1 MKIAACYIRVSTDDQ
16 LEYSPDSQLEK
27 IREFAKRN
35 DMLLNDDNIFIEED
49 GVSGRKAAKR
59 QQFQRMIAIAKSKPK
74 PFDVILV
81 WKFSRFARNREDSIV
96 YKSMLRKQLGIEVV
110 SVSENIGDDKMSVI
124 TEAIIEAMDEYYS
137 INLGEEVK
145 RGMTEKAKR
154 GEWNSIA
161 PFGYKI
167 ENKQLVI
174 HEEQA
179 EIVKEVF
186 VRYANGWGHKKLAV
200 WLNSIGVKTNRGG
213 AIENRTVEYWL
224 NNPVYHGYVRWT
236 PTGKTRRNYH
246 NPESIIEKGSHTP
259 IIDEDLWNTVQARL
273 HEQKEHYTKN
283 RRESTPTAYALSG
296 IVRCSACGATLSRA
310 NGRYMQCIQYSKGV
324 CKASHFV
331 KMDLLEMLLFS
342 EIRSNLERGDFVLAR
357 SDAKKPSSDT
367 TAITLQLARAEL
379 KLERIREAYESG
391 IDTLEEYKANKERV
405 TAEID
410 KLQKLAADSTETEI
424 TAENRAMYA
433 KRQLQV
439 LDLIASGNI
448 SEEEKNHLLKEMI
461 KTAIF
466 NKAEKSVSVEYLY

>member
-27 IREFAKRN
+27 IREFAKRS
-35 DMLLNDDNIFIEED
+35 DMLLPEDNIFIEED

-110 SVSENIGDDKMSVI
+110 SVSENVGDDKMSVI

-161 PFGYKI
+161 PFGYRL
-167 ENKQLVI
+167 ENKQLLVD
-174 HEEQA
+174 EEQA
-179 EIVKEVF
+179 EIIREVF
-186 VRYANGWGHKKLAV
+186 VRYLNGWGQKKIAT
-200 WLNSIGVKTNRGG
+200 WLNNIGVKTNRGG

-236 PTGKTRRNYH
+236 PTGRTRRDYH
-246 NPESIIEKGSHTP
+246 NPDSIIEKGSHTP
-259 IIDEDLWNTVQARL
+259 IIDEELWTAVQDRL
-273 HEQKEHYTKN
+273 TCQKERYTRN
-283 RRESTPTAYALSG
+283 RRESTPTAYTLSG
-296 IVRCSACGATLSRA
+296 IVRCSACGATLARA
-310 NGRYMQCIQYSKGV
+310 NGKYMQCINYSKGT
-324 CKASHFV
+324 CRTSHFV
-331 KMDLLEMLLFS
+331 KMDSLEMLLCS
-342 EIRSNLERGDFVLAR
+342 AIRTDLRKGDFTLTRGDMRKPA
-357 SDAKKPSSDT
+357 SDAASI
-367 TAITLQLARAEL
+367 ALQLAKAEL

-391 IDTLEEYKANKERV
+391 IDTLDEYKANKARI

-410 KLQKLAADSTETEI
+410 KLHRLAAKDTVPEI
-424 TAENRAMYA
+424 TAEQRAEFA
-433 KRQLQV
+433 RRQLQV
-439 LDLIASGNI
+439 LDTIASGNI
-448 SEEEKNHLLKEMI
+448 TDEEKNRLFKEMI
-461 KTAIF
+461 RTATYS
-466 NKAEKSVSVEYLY
+466 KAEKKVSVEYLY

>member
-161 PFGYKI
+161 PYGYKL

-186 VRYANGWGHKKLAV
+186 VRYANGWGHRKLAT
-200 WLNSIGVKTNRGG
+200 WLNNIGVKTNRGG

-236 PTGKTRRNYH
+236 PTGKIHRNYN
-246 NPESIIEKGSHTP
+246 NPDSIVEKGSHTP
-259 IIDEDLWNTVQARL
+259 IIDEKLWGAVQARL
-273 HEQKEHYTKN
+273 QEQKQHYAKN
-283 RRESTPTAYALSG
+283 RRESTPTAYTLAG
-296 IVRCSACGATLSRA
+296 IVRCSACGATLSRV
-310 NGRYMQCIQYSKGV
+310 NGKYMQCINYSHGT
-324 CKASHFV
+324 CKASHFI
-331 KMDLLEMLLFS
+331 KTDLLEMLLFS

-357 SDAKKPSSDT
+357 NDVKKPESDMT
-367 TAITLQLARAEL
+367 SITLQLAKAEL

-391 IDTLEEYKANKERV
+391 IDTLEEYKANKDRV
-405 TAEID
+405 MAEID
-410 KLQKLAADSTETEI
+410 KLQKLAADSNDTEI
-424 TAENRAMYA
+424 STEKRAAYA
-433 KRQLQV
+433 KRQLQA
-439 LDLIASGNI
+439 LDLITSGNI
-448 SEEEKNHLLKEMI
+448 SEEEKNHLLKEMVKI
-461 KTAIF
+461 AIF

>member
-35 DMLLNDDNIFIEED
+35 DMLLGEDNIFIEED

-161 PFGYKI
+161 PFGYRL

-179 EIVKEVF
+179 EIVREVF
-186 VRYANGWGHKKLAV
+186 VRYVNGWGHKKLAV
-200 WLNSIGVKTNRGG
+200 WLNRIGVKTNRGG

-246 NPESIIEKGSHTP
+246 NPDSIVEKGSHTP
-259 IIDEDLWNTVQARL
+259 IIDEELWNAVQERL
-273 HEQKEHYTKN
+273 QTQKQHYAKN
-283 RRESTPTAYALSG
+283 RRESTPTAYALAG
-296 IVRCSACGATLSRA
+296 IVRCSACGATMSRVS
-310 NGRYMQCIQYSKGV
+310 GKYMQCINYSHGT
-324 CKASHFV
+324 CKTSHFV
-331 KMDLLEMLLFS
+331 KAELLEMLLYS
-342 EIRSNLERGDFVLAR
+342 EIRSNLESGTFVLA
-357 SDAKKPSSDT
+357 KSDT
-367 TAITLQLARAEL
+367 RKPTSDTASITLQLAKAEL

-391 IDTLEEYKANKERV
+391 IDTLEEYKANKDRI

-410 KLQKLAADSTETEI
+410 KLHKLAADNTETEI
-424 TAENRAMYA
+424 TAENKALYA
-433 KRQLQV
+433 KRQLKV
-439 LDLIASGNI
+439 LESIASGNV
-448 SEEEKNHLLKEMI
+448 SEAEKNHLLKEMI